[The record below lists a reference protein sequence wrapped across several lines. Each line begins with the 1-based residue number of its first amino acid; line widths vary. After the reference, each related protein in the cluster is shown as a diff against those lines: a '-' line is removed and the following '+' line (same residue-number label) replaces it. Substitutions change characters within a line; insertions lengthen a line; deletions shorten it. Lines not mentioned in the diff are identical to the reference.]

1 MKTANGTRGTRHA
14 WHGVGESGLMKV
26 RVWAM
31 ESRTLGYA
39 KSELDGLGTFYP
51 RTAVVTLAVALR
63 TVVPRAVVT
72 TMVVTTTVAL
82 SRTKGNLFPS

>member
-1 MKTANGTRGTRHA
+1 
-14 WHGVGESGLMKV
+14 MKV

-72 TMVVTTTVAL
+72 TVVVTTVVVTTTVAL

>member
-72 TMVVTTTVAL
+72 TVVVTTTVAL
-82 SRTKGNLFPS
+82 SRIKGNLFPS